1 MKPSPSPDPT
11 SDAGPVP
18 GYSGYSWI
26 ETNRTSAS
34 AWKMSL
40 VPLPWWTSQSTI
52 ITRATPC
59 AAGAWRAATAALP
72 KKQKPIARAGSA

>member
-1 MKPSPSPDPT
+1 MNPSPAPLPT

-18 GYSGYSWI
+18 GYSGDSWI
-26 ETNRTSAS
+26 ETNRTSES

-52 ITRATPC
+52 ITRESPC
-59 AAGAWRAATAALP
+59 ADVARRAATAALP
-72 KKQKPIARAGSA
+72 KKQNPIARAASA